1 MAFINS
7 FLSYLLVYVVFIVC
21 IVAAV
26 LLGIR
31 YRKHKDAKN
40 LEVQTGEAHDT
51 MDVLTDNSNVN
62 D

>member
-1 MAFINS
+1 MVFINS

-31 YRKHKDAKN
+31 YRKYKDAKE
-40 LEVQTGEAHDT
+40 LEVQMGDAHDT

>member
-1 MAFINS
+1 MVFINS

-40 LEVQTGEAHDT
+40 LEVQ
-51 MDVLTDNSNVN
+51 M
-62 D
+62 